1 MLQYSSMTVSGDAI
15 SFILGMYQI
24 CVRSN
29 RDKYNSTWV
38 ILSFVSIK
46 FNFSA
51 SHRAHASTEGVAS
64 FVDISVAGFSMRD
77 EIAAFE
83 KLITNPEHPVA
94 AIIGGA
100 KLSSKISV
108 LRNLLPKID
117 KLLIGGAMVF
127 TFYRAMGLDV
137 GASLCEESSISVCH
151 SIIEAAA
158 KQGVQIIFAPD
169 VVVAERLHI
178 DAPSLVVGMDEIP
191 EGFIGLD
198 IGPGTLKVFEASLQ
212 DCKTILWNG
221 MICSYKLHSSSN
233 ILIYTSTI
241 LLYSILMVLWNSYI
255 RRTHISVW
263 HVLGFSLFVLNLSYV
278 FYFFCLQDP

>member
-1 MLQYSSMTVSGDAI
+1 MINATAHGNCL
-15 SFILGMYQI
+15 ILF
-24 CVRSN
+24 
-29 RDKYNSTWV
+29 
-38 ILSFVSIK
+38 FVSIK
-46 FNFSA
+46 FYSSA

-191 EGFIGLD
+191 HTEM
-198 IGPGTLKVFEASLQ
+198 LQ
-212 DCKTILWNG
+212 
-221 MICSYKLHSSSN
+221 HQ
-233 ILIYTSTI
+233 
-241 LLYSILMVLWNSYI
+241 V
-255 RRTHISVW
+255 
-263 HVLGFSLFVLNLSYV
+263 
-278 FYFFCLQDP
+278 P